1 MTITSLDDAAW
12 DSPWRRRPVGE
23 KVALS
28 TALLLTS
35 LCTPSME
42 ASSLVSPVVGSGI
55 WPGALLAGIVSMIVI
70 LGPARIQGRVLWQA
84 MAAPIV
90 FLFFGGISVLISLGS
105 SPVGTVWWHSGVFS
119 IGPVSTAQA
128 MSLVEHGVCGTLTLM
143 VLAVTTPMVDLLT
156 WMRKFHIP
164 DPLLEIASLT
174 YRLIF
179 VLLDTLVTAS
189 EAQHARLGDAP
200 EGRFGGFN
208 RRAAGI
214 GGYSRLDKGQPP
226 QRRPGQPR
234 IRVRLGDPA
243 RQTRGISTFQD
254 HRRHRHRCCLG
265 DQLVDDRKDFQMS
278 DEVLLSTEHLYATHP
293 GRPMVLTDVNVTFR
307 AGVRVAILGANG
319 SGKTTLMRCLSGSLK
334 PVKGK
339 VKRGGTVLGHGRT
352 QLREHRRAVQLVL
365 QDPDDQL
372 FSADVSQDVSFGP
385 MNMGLDVAEVRD
397 RVAEALQ
404 LLGASHLAERATH
417 QLSYGERKRIA
428 VAGAVA
434 MRPDLLLL
442 DEPTAG
448 LDPVGVTKMLEAL
461 DRLRD
466 HGTTVAMA
474 THDVD
479 LALAWADE
487 ALIVVDG
494 GVRQGPIDE
503 LLANVTMVERAHLH
517 LPWPLELVR
526 RLGIDERPR
535 TMSEVVAILSHRP
548 PSTSR

>member
-12 DSPWRRRPVGE
+12 DSPWRRRSVGE

-105 SPVGTVWWHSGVFS
+105 SPAGTVWWHSGVFS

-208 RRAAGI
+208 RRMNNTAA
-214 GGYSRLDKGQPP
+214 
-226 QRRPGQPR
+226 
-234 IRVRLGDPA
+234 
-243 RQTRGISTFQD
+243 
-254 HRRHRHRCCLG
+254 
-265 DQLVDDRKDFQMS
+265 
-278 DEVLLSTEHLYATHP
+278 LL
-293 GRPMVLTDVNVTFR
+293 
-307 AGVRVAILGANG
+307 G
-319 SGKTTLMRCLSGSLK
+319 SGGIRAWTRANRLNDGLVNRGFESALVTL
-334 PVKGK
+334 PVKRVG
-339 VKRGGTVLGHGRT
+339 
-352 QLREHRRAVQLVL
+352 
-365 QDPDDQL
+365 
-372 FSADVSQDVSFGP
+372 SARF
-385 MNMGLDVAEVRD
+385 
-397 RVAEALQ
+397 
-404 LLGASHLAERATH
+404 
-417 QLSYGERKRIA
+417 KI
-428 VAGAVA
+428 
-434 MRPDLLLL
+434 
-442 DEPTAG
+442 
-448 LDPVGVTKMLEAL
+448 
-461 DRLRD
+461 
-466 HGTTVAMA
+466 
-474 THDVD
+474 
-479 LALAWADE
+479 
-487 ALIVVDG
+487 IVV
-494 GVRQGPIDE
+494 
-503 LLANVTMVERAHLH
+503 
-517 LPWPLELVR
+517 
-526 RLGIDERPR
+526 
-535 TMSEVVAILSHRP
+535 VVIAAVWAISW
-548 PSTSR
+548 STTGRIFR